1 MVRRT
6 TGPINR
12 ANDASLQQHRNDVS
26 RRGRRCFSSDVDAE
40 SHLCRMGVIICRGI
54 PSPRRKYSFAEVMD
68 AEPVKRAQ
76 QGHKEQHYRE
86 LLGEQARSG
95 LTLKSFAEHRGLT

>member
-1 MVRRT
+1 
-6 TGPINR
+6 
-12 ANDASLQQHRNDVS
+12 
-26 RRGRRCFSSDVDAE
+26 
-40 SHLCRMGVIICRGI
+40 
-54 PSPRRKYSFAEVMD
+54 MD
-68 AEPVKRAQ
+68 AEPVKRAH